1 MKKPMHLNT
10 WKKVGLSLAI
20 MIVFN
25 LFINVGIYTFYKG
38 PQYNDYCTIEI
49 GAKEVKT
56 EAKCVELQGEWQGGY
71 CDVYKQCTEEFNAVE
86 GVYNRN
92 VFIALLAIGTI
103 ALIAGLFLQNVNA
116 VATGFIFGGIISMFI
131 GTVRYWSNMD
141 EYLRFTILGVVLV
154 ILIGLGVY
162 KLRDTNHEEVQP

>member
-1 MKKPMHLNT
+1 MKKTHDFNK

-38 PQYNDYCTIEI
+38 PEYNDYCGKAMVPSKEI
-49 GAKEVKT
+49 TTQAQCEDAEG
-56 EAKCVELQGEWQGGY
+56 LWQNDY
-71 CDVYKQCTEEFNAVE
+71 CDFYAECSEDYAAVE
-86 GVYNRN
+86 SVYNRN
-92 VFIALLAIGTI
+92 VFIALLAIGTL
-103 ALIAGLFLQNVNA
+103 ALVAGLFLQNVNA

-141 EYLRFTILGVVLV
+141 EYLRFAILGVVLV
-154 ILIGLGVY
+154 LLVGLGVF
-162 KLRDTNHEEVQP
+162 KLRDQHNVQEA